1 MFTNV
6 NPMNKKLIPGE
17 DENIIKDDIE
27 TAKSYNMDFLN
38 IPESLV
44 LSAPDDNDRNSF
56 EVMINN
62 AIEK

>member
-6 NPMNKKLIPGE
+6 NPMNKKLIPFE

-27 TAKSYNMDFLN
+27 IAKSYNMDFLN

-44 LSAPDDNDRNSF
+44 ISAPDDNDRNSF